1 MATNKQLQ
9 KKKARELK
17 GKARTAARRH
27 KLEQIKRDE
36 KKGAKLNRR
45 FREKIVPFVKD
56 LEKKK
61 SIEEKSNQ
69 KSIEKLEKNMQI
81 LKALEE
87 EHLREAEER
96 RKINESLDF
105 CGHKFDGLNTISL
118 SDPYESCPE
127 TTSPR
132 NLADRLRSFRRL
144 DKIDK
149 RPRPAC

>member
-1 MATNKQLQ
+1 MMATNKQLQ

-96 RKINESLDF
+96 RKINESLEAE
-105 CGHKFDGLNTISL
+105 GHITLQDKFKAIEEKARASL
-118 SDPYESCPE
+118 DDEQVALGGIDLTAE
-127 TTSPR
+127 TPS
-132 NLADRLRSFRRL
+132 
-144 DKIDK
+144 
-149 RPRPAC
+149 

>member
-1 MATNKQLQ
+1 MATNKQLK

-17 GKARTAARRH
+17 GKARSAARRH

-56 LEKKK
+56 PEKKRA
-61 SIEEKSNQ
+61 IEEKSNQ

-96 RKINESLDF
+96 RNINESLEAE
-105 CGHKFDGLNTISL
+105 GHITLQDKVKALEEKARASL
-118 SDPYESCPE
+118 DDEQAASGG
-127 TTSPR
+127 
-132 NLADRLRSFRRL
+132 
-144 DKIDK
+144 IDLTAEK
-149 RPRPAC
+149 PS

>member
-1 MATNKQLQ
+1 MMATNKQLQ

-61 SIEEKSNQ
+61 AIEEKSNQ

-96 RKINESLDF
+96 RKINESLEAE
-105 CGHKFDGLNTISL
+105 GHITLQDKVKALEENARASL
-118 SDPYESCPE
+118 SDEQAALGGIDLTAE
-127 TTSPR
+127 TPS
-132 NLADRLRSFRRL
+132 
-144 DKIDK
+144 
-149 RPRPAC
+149 

>member
-61 SIEEKSNQ
+61 AIEEKSNQ

-96 RKINESLDF
+96 RKINESLEAE
-105 CGHKFDGLNTISL
+105 GHITLQDKVKALEEKARASL
-118 SDPYESCPE
+118 SDEQAALGGIDLTAE
-127 TTSPR
+127 TPS
-132 NLADRLRSFRRL
+132 
-144 DKIDK
+144 
-149 RPRPAC
+149 

>member
-1 MATNKQLQ
+1 MATNKQLK

-17 GKARTAARRH
+17 GKARSAARRH

-56 LEKKK
+56 PEKKRV
-61 SIEEKSNQ
+61 IEEKSNQ

-96 RKINESLDF
+96 RKINESLEAE
-105 CGHKFDGLNTISL
+105 GHITLQDKVKALEEKARASL
-118 SDPYESCPE
+118 DDEQAASGG
-127 TTSPR
+127 
-132 NLADRLRSFRRL
+132 
-144 DKIDK
+144 IDLTAEK
-149 RPRPAC
+149 PS

>member
-1 MATNKQLQ
+1 MATNKQLK

-17 GKARTAARRH
+17 GKARSAARRH

-56 LEKKK
+56 PEKKRVM
-61 SIEEKSNQ
+61 EEKSNQ

-81 LKALEE
+81 LKALED

-96 RKINESLDF
+96 RKINESLEAE
-105 CGHKFDGLNTISL
+105 GHITLQDKVKALEEKARASL
-118 SDPYESCPE
+118 DDEQAASGG
-127 TTSPR
+127 
-132 NLADRLRSFRRL
+132 
-144 DKIDK
+144 IDLTAEK
-149 RPRPAC
+149 PS